1 MSTIIRT
8 VLEGEETSKTEAMMQ
23 TLRQSLHLE
32 RQRQERQRRL
42 VMQHAALAGSHRAGD
57 RRDARSGD
65 LHSDGARDT
74 DMARPVVQVVGRANN
89 TQPMRPSARSAKSTI
104 VPEPDQIQSKRP
116 NPLPVTGPFEPR
128 G

>member
-1 MSTIIRT
+1 MSTIIQT

-32 RQRQERQRRL
+32 RQRHERQRRP
-42 VMQHAALAGSHRAGD
+42 VMQHAALAGSHRAAG

-89 TQPMRPSARSAKSTI
+89 TQPMRPPARSAKSTI